1 MHNFFALSAQHRSGA
16 VNGMPHPVTASAMP
30 LRGLAQWLGMLA
42 LFAVLL
48 AVRPAAHAG
57 QADAGRAQ
65 VVALAAGD
73 AGKTLVKA
81 TVGALYR
88 SSDDG
93 KGWNRI
99 ALPAA
104 TNGIAAIAAS
114 AVRPDL
120 LYVAGPGFGVLRSE
134 DGGRHWLARNDGL
147 PSRKI
152 VALAAHATQADTVY
166 AGVSGA
172 GIFRSQD
179 GGAHWTLMD
188 HGPHDRIVGFVH
200 SNMPGSMQTGWLFV
214 ATSNGVQRSMDCF
227 CGWQAAGALKGKVRA
242 VAYDPQQP
250 RRVYAATGKGLFVS
264 TDGGEQW
271 TRTAAPAGT
280 MTALAAA
287 PSGTLYAASGGALFR
302 STDQGKTWERTGA

>member
-1 MHNFFALSAQHRSGA
+1 MTNFFALSAQQRPGA
-16 VNGMPHPVTASAMP
+16 VNGAP
-30 LRGLAQWLGMLA
+30 LHKLTWRLGMLA

-48 AVRPAAHAG
+48 AARPGAYAG
-57 QADAGRAQ
+57 QADAGRAR
-65 VVALAAGD
+65 VVALAASD

-81 TVGALYR
+81 TADALYR
-88 SSDDG
+88 SSDG
-93 KGWNRI
+93 GNEWERI

-104 TNGIAAIAAS
+104 TNGIAAVAAS
-114 AVRPDL
+114 AMHPNL
-120 LYVAGPGFGVLRSE
+120 LYVAGSGFGVLRSE
-134 DGGRHWLARNDGL
+134 DGGRHWHARNDGL
-147 PSRKI
+147 PSRKVI
-152 VALAAHATQADTVY
+152 ALAAHATQADTVY
-166 AGVSGA
+166 ADVSGT

-200 SNMPGSMQTGWLFV
+200 SNMPGSMQTGWLFA
-214 ATSNGVQRSMDCF
+214 ATTNGVYRSMDCF
-227 CGWQAAGALKGKVRA
+227 CGWQAAGALNGKVRA

-280 MTALAAA
+280 MTALTAA
-287 PSGTLYAASGGALFR
+287 PSGTLYAASGSAIFR
-302 STDQGKTWERTGA
+302 SADQGKTWERTGA